1 MSILDKTRGAV
12 VIRSQNVQFL
22 FSHKMVVILAQTMKM
37 EQDDEAEPNIE
48 KRNKI
53 IRNEDTNAKKLI
65 SP

>member
-48 KRNKI
+48 KRNNF